1 MLIAISVP
9 YPLTLVDRFFKKIKL
24 LVILVHMHDKNN
36 LSFFFKNYIQAYAC
50 IDEVHLLPPTIF
62 CSLTRPHGALMA
74 FSLGS
79 EGLTRRRDNLC
90 HS

>member
-36 LSFFFKNYIQAYAC
+36 LSFFFTSIPK
-50 IDEVHLLPPTIF
+50 HL
-62 CSLTRPHGALMA
+62 G
-74 FSLGS
+74 
-79 EGLTRRRDNLC
+79 NLII
-90 HS
+90 